1 MTLKIKVYNKSL
13 ALLQSRTSIK
23 TLGMNTTKIFSS
35 KGIQKGVL
43 KESQETGLCRIEV
56 SYRFKEA
63 QAFQEFFLPNF
74 QVQAQ
79 QTIIHI
85 TDALQS
91 VPECFYRV
99 PMLRMLEK
107 FQ

>member
-43 KESQETGLCRIEV
+43 KESQ
-56 SYRFKEA
+56 
-63 QAFQEFFLPNF
+63 
-74 QVQAQ
+74 
-79 QTIIHI
+79 
-85 TDALQS
+85 
-91 VPECFYRV
+91 
-99 PMLRMLEK
+99 
-107 FQ
+107 